1 MDEQGFRARLRQAR
15 ELAGESPRSL
25 SLRIGTSHGT
35 VGNVEGGH
43 VADPGINLLKG
54 IADALG
60 VSLDWLVSGTG
71 DPPTAEQIKAAVEA
85 ARASR
90 AHEPPAATVA
100 A

>member
-25 SLRIGTSHGT
+25 SLRIGVSHGT

-43 VADPGINLLKG
+43 VADPGMNLLKG
-54 IADALG
+54 ITDTLG
-60 VSLDWLVSGTG
+60 ISLDWLVSGTG
-71 DPPTAEQIKAAVEA
+71 DPPTAEQIKAAVEV

-90 AHEPPAATVA
+90 APDPAATVA